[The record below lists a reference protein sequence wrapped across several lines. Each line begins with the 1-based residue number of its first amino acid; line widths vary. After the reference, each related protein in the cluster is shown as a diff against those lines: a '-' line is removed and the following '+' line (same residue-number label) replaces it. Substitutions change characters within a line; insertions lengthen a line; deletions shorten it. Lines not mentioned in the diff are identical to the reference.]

1 MKRILLIGIG
11 ALVVIIAAVAA
22 FVFFGLGSAL
32 KTAIES
38 IGSDAT
44 KTTVTLNEADVS
56 VTSAKGTL
64 RGLVVGNPSGF
75 STPHAFRF
83 DETSVTIDPSSI
95 TADTIVIKEIVVL
108 APEVTYEIGDS
119 GNNIDAIR
127 NNVDAYAKAD
137 AGGGSAGAEAGG
149 GKKLIIENLYIR
161 GGKVAVSA
169 KQLQGQ
175 SLGAGLPE
183 IHMTDIGKD
192 RGGATPAEVVE
203 EVMASLANS
212 VEGAVGSLD
221 IGGQLK
227 GLLPGAEGL
236 GKGVEGVAGDVGKE
250 AGKGM
255 LPDAGD
261 VGGAVKGVLGQ

>member
-1 MKRILLIGIG
+1 MKRILLIGGG
-11 ALVVIIAAVAA
+11 ALVVVVAAVAA

-32 KTAIES
+32 KTAVES
-38 IGSDAT
+38 IGSEAT

-83 DETSVTIDPSSI
+83 DETSVTIDPASI

-108 APEVTYEIGDS
+108 APEVTYEIGAA

-127 NNVDAYAKAD
+127 NNVDAYAKGN
-137 AGGGSAGAEAGG
+137 AGGGSTGADEGG

-192 RGGATPAEVVE
+192 KGGATPAEVVE
-203 EVMASLANS
+203 QVMASLAKG

-227 GLLPGAEGL
+227 GMVPGAEGL
-236 GKGVEGVAGDVGKE
+236 SKGVEGVGGAGKDAGVSIIPEGAGD
-250 AGKGM
+250 
-255 LPDAGD
+255 
-261 VGGAVKGVLGQ
+261 AVKGVLGQ

>member
-1 MKRILLIGIG
+1 MKRILWIGGG
-11 ALVVIIAAVAA
+11 AVVAIVVAVAA

-32 KTAIES
+32 KTAVES
-38 IGSDAT
+38 IGSEAT
-44 KTTVTLNEADVS
+44 KTAVTLNEADVS

-83 DETSVTIDPSSI
+83 GETNVTIDPASI

-119 GNNIDAIR
+119 GNNIDTIR
-127 NNVDAYAKAD
+127 SNVDAYAKAG
-137 AGGGSAGAEAGG
+137 AGGGSAGGG
-149 GKKLIIENLYIR
+149 RKLIIENLYIR

-192 RGGATPAEVVE
+192 KGGATPAEVVE
-203 EVMASLANS
+203 EVMASLAKS

-227 GLLPGAEGL
+227 GQLPGAEGL
-236 GKGVEGVAGDVGKE
+236 TKGAEGITGSGKDPGKAILPEGAGD
-250 AGKGM
+250 
-255 LPDAGD
+255 
-261 VGGAVKGVLGQ
+261 AVKGVLGQ

>member
-1 MKRILLIGIG
+1 MKRVLLIVGG
-11 ALVVIIAAVAA
+11 VAVVAVVAVAA

-32 KTAIES
+32 KTAVES
-38 IGSDAT
+38 IGSAAT

-83 DETSVTIDPSSI
+83 GETSVTIDPASV
-95 TADTIVIKEIVVL
+95 TGDTIVIREIVVL

-119 GNNIDAIR
+119 GNNIDTIR
-127 NNVDAYAKAD
+127 NNVDAYAKAGAGGGTAGDD
-137 AGGGSAGAEAGG
+137 AGGT
-149 GKKLIIENLYIR
+149 KLIIENLYIR
-161 GGKVAVSA
+161 DGKVAVSA
-169 KQLQGQ
+169 KQLQGR
-175 SLGAGLPE
+175 SLGANLPE

-192 RGGATPAEVVE
+192 KGGATPAEVVE
-203 EVMASLANS
+203 QVMAALAKS

-227 GLLPGAEGL
+227 GMLPGAEGTDL
-236 GKGVEGVAGDVGKE
+236 GTGIVPEGAGD
-250 AGKGM
+250 
-255 LPDAGD
+255 
-261 VGGAVKGVLGQ
+261 AVKGVLGQ